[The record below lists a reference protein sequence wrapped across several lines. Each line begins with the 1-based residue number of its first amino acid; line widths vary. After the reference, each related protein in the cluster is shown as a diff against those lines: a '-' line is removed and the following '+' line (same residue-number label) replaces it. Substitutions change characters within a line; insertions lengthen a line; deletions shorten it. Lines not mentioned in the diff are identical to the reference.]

1 MPDIDLIPIPSY
13 QPLQPYYW
21 TYDNLPLEAIN
32 QREQII
38 NNAVDTNSEI
48 LRASIGSAGSL
59 NVRLDQSLLP
69 NGDLRTDK
77 INQALHN
84 IGAHED
90 GQYDGVDY
98 VRMTLSEREKLAL
111 IASEAKNITLQVDL
125 ISEVVF
131 FSDGPVIFENSS
143 TISFTVAQPNRIS
156 ADVTVGLQNAHRHFY
171 GIAPQ
176 STALTPDYI
185 NYITGLNVSYTQ
197 GSLRVY
203 INGTRIYSDTEVYYA
218 PAIPTRSWTVNKFT
232 ETTNGLGF
240 YLSYAI
246 KSDDIIRIDFDLP
259 LD

>member
-38 NNAVDTNSEI
+38 NNAVDANSEI

-59 NVRLDQSLLP
+59 NARLDQSLLP
-69 NGDLRTDK
+69 NGDLRTAK
-77 INQALHN
+77 VNETLHN

-90 GQYDGVDY
+90 GQYDGIDY

-111 IASEAKNITLQVDL
+111 IASEAKNISIQVDL
-125 ISEVVF
+125 ISEVIF
-131 FSDGPVIFENSS
+131 FDNGPVIFENSS
-143 TISFTVAQPNRIS
+143 TISFSVAQPNRIS
-156 ADVTVGLQNAHRHFY
+156 ADVTIGLQNAHRHFY
-171 GIAPQ
+171 QVEPI
-176 STALTPDYI
+176 SKTLTPDYI
-185 NYITGLNVSYTQ
+185 NYITGLNVPYTQ

-203 INGTRIYSDTEVYYA
+203 VNGTRLFSDTSIYYA
-218 PAIPTRSWTVNKFT
+218 PAIPTRSWTANRFT

-240 YLSYAI
+240 FFESALST
-246 KSDDIIRIDFDLP
+246 DDIVRIDFDLP